1 MLRKAGQTCF
11 DAGNA
16 QSQDLLKR
24 NYYERALGYY
34 KTLCAAQSPSYEDQL
49 NHALV
54 LRALGRYQD
63 SLYQLEQMKA
73 QYPDDYVVLMWMC
86 FNYLDQSA
94 VEGTYGE
101 VSADLSFCYNS
112 CRTAYMNQDTENEN
126 METLIEIMDEL
137 E

>member
-1 MLRKAGQTCF
+1 MREKIEEYEERER
-11 DAGNA
+11 DM
-16 QSQDLLKR
+16 QSQLKTSQQEVEELKVR
-24 NYYERALGYY
+24 LSCLSDAVVEGMSI
-34 KTLCAAQSPSYEDQL
+34 QEQ
-49 NHALV
+49 
-54 LRALGRYQD
+54 
-63 SLYQLEQMKA
+63 EQMKA

-112 CRTAYMNQDTENEN
+112 CRTAYMNQDTEDEN